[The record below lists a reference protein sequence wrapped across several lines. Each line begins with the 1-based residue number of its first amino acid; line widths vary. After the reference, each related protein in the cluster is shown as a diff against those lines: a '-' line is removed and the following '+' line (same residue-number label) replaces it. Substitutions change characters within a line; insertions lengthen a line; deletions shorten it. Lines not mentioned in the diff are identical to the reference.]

1 MPTEYI
7 VRLTVTPS
15 PEGDSAQPSR
25 SVTKEY
31 RFSKLPI
38 SIGRLSDNDV
48 EIPSQFVSGN
58 HARIE
63 QVGGRLCIRDLGS
76 RNGVVVLDGPDAL
89 RIPAHT
95 PYPISPSGTELQL
108 GNETRMHIGSGQP
121 PPAARAWSPPTP
133 QPSVLPTPLELS
145 GIGDG
150 LPALPDVGR
159 ELREL
164 PPLGPPSGGF
174 DLDPGAL
181 SLPALPQREPGGE
194 PQYNPSLPSPP
205 ARGFEAVQPAPR
217 PLANPQSRGPGPEF
231 KTGSFDLSLE
241 VLALQGLREL
251 IGSLTPGRTLDTQ
264 GDVGRLIKRL
274 HDTLEVV
281 CRGFVLLR
289 DGRAQVAAS
298 LQLQRSGAHERGR
311 SALET
316 ARDPAALASQLLD
329 FRERAPDAAEALEA
343 GLRELGIHQV
353 AVLDG
358 ILGGVR
364 ALLEE
369 LSPES
374 IERDVQDQR
383 GSSRLGRPERA
394 FWDEY
399 RARHERL
406 STEREG
412 LSRVFREAFSA
423 AYRAYHQRARRS
435 P

>member
-7 VRLTVTPS
+7 VRVTVTPS
-15 PEGDSAQPSR
+15 PEGDSAPPGR
-25 SVTKEY
+25 SVTREY

-63 QVGGRLCIRDLGS
+63 EVGGRLCIRDLGS
-76 RNGVVVLDGPDAL
+76 RNGVVVLDGAEAL
-89 RIPAHT
+89 RIPART
-95 PYPISPSGTELQL
+95 PYPISSSGVDLQL
-108 GNETRMHIGSGQP
+108 GNETRMYIGSGRP
-121 PPAARAWSPPTP
+121 PSAARAWSPPTP
-133 QPSVLPTPLELS
+133 QPSVMPTPLELS
-145 GIGDG
+145 GVGDG
-150 LPALPDVGR
+150 LPALPEVGR
-159 ELREL
+159 PLREL
-164 PPLGPPSGGF
+164 PPLAPPSGGF
-174 DLDPGAL
+174 ELEPGAL
-181 SLPALPQREPGGE
+181 SLPALPQRNPGWE
-194 PQYNPSLPSPP
+194 PQLNPSEPSPP

-217 PLANPQSRGPGPEF
+217 PLASPQSRSPGPEF

-251 IGSLTPGRTLDTQ
+251 VASLTPGQTLDTQ

-281 CRGFVLLR
+281 CRGFVMLR
-289 DGRAQVAAS
+289 DGGAQVASS
-298 LQLQRSGAHERGR
+298 LQLQRSAHERGR
-311 SALET
+311 SALDA

-343 GLRELGIHQV
+343 GLRELGIHQ
-353 AVLDG
+353 AAMLEG
-358 ILGGVR
+358 IVEGMRG
-364 ALLEE
+364 LLEE

-374 IERDVQDQR
+374 IEREVQGKR
-383 GSSRLGRPERA
+383 GASRLGRPERA

-412 LSRVFREAFSA
+412 VSRVFREAFSA